1 MAEAEKRERG
11 KYWRARW
18 RGPHGRRESQGGFA
32 SRKEALQY
40 AKDQEATIRFNTYI
54 DPRAG
59 RITLTDWANR
69 WYPGLDLE
77 LGTLS
82 NYRYYIEVHILP
94 AFGDLPLTS
103 LTTESIARWEKE
115 TIARGYTPKV
125 AREAR
130 STLSGGSSGPNA
142 PNGSGPRRSRP
153 CCSPNAVRPCPA
165 LTPTS

>member
-1 MAEAEKRERG
+1 MRKDTMAEAEKRERG

-18 RGPHGRRESQGGFA
+18 RGPDGRRESQGGFA
-32 SRKEALQY
+32 GRKEALQY
-40 AKDQEATIRFNTYI
+40 AKDQEAAIRFNTYV

-59 RITLTDWANR
+59 RITLTEWANR

-103 LTTESIARWEKE
+103 LTTESIAKWEKE

-130 STLSGGSSGPNA
+130 STLTIRPRWSSSPDGSASIP
-142 PNGSGPRRSRP
+142 GS
-153 CCSPNAVRPCPA
+153 
-165 LTPTS
+165 